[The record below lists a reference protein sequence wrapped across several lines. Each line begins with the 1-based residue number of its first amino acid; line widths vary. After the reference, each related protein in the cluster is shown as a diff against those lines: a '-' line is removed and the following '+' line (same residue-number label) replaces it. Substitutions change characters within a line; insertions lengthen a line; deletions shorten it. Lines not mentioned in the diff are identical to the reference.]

1 MGYDL
6 YVIKPEHWDEYEHDV
21 LSVLH
26 KIRDDWYV
34 SEEHEDSHQIW
45 REWRNDYY
53 TNDEDQEIPFPGHL
67 QMFYYSLHDSKDAL
81 SVADQLIEF
90 AGDDISIRSFAEWL
104 QFWGNKGA
112 RFYLST

>member
-6 YVIKPEHWDEYEHDV
+6 YAIKPEHWEEYEYDV
-21 LSVLH
+21 MSILH

-34 SEEHEDSHQIW
+34 SEEHDYRHQIW
-45 REWRNDYY
+45 RSWRNDYY
-53 TNDEDQEIPFPGHL
+53 TDEEDREIPFPEDL
-67 QMFYYSLHDSKDAL
+67 QMFYYHIHDSEDAV
-81 SVADQLIEF
+81 SIADKLLEF

-112 RFYLST
+112 HFYLST